1 MNSGCIPHVLLK
13 ELRISIE
20 HPKLSYPDIIAN
32 FASADLRVLSLH
44 GIHNKE
50 DILSTSI
57 VLQIVAR
64 YFSGLKELVLVGSH
78 VYDCNYV
85 RFTPWTGTSPDHL
98 RYRFH

>member
-50 DILSTSI
+50 DIPSTSI
-57 VLQIVAR
+57 VLELVAR
-64 YFSGLKELVLVGSH
+64 YFPGMKELILISSH

-85 RFTPWTGTSPDHL
+85 RSTPLVGTRPDRL
-98 RYRFH
+98 

>member
-50 DILSTSI
+50 DIPSTSI
-57 VLQIVAR
+57 VLGLVAR
-64 YFSGLKELVLVGSH
+64 YFPGLKELILISTH

-85 RFTPWTGTSPDHL
+85 RSTPPVGTRPDSL
-98 RYRFH
+98 